1 MTSFSSFKDYLV
13 EDQKIVYFTFGRMNP
28 PTIGH
33 GLLLDALSK
42 ASGKNPYK
50 IFLSHSSDDKKN
62 PLKYTDKVK
71 FVRKMFP
78 KHSRS
83 VILNKDIKNVFQ
95 ATSSLFDDGY
105 KQIVMVV
112 GSDRVDEFKGIL
124 NKYNGKEGRHGFYN
138 FKSISVVSAGQ
149 RDADS
154 EGAEGASATKQRKHA
169 ASNDFTKFSQGLPD
183 RMSDKDAKGLFNAVR
198 SGLGLKE
205 QKDFKTHIQLA
216 TVSATREEFVKR
228 SVFNEGDFVNIK
240 DIQEKAIIKSRGSN
254 YLILEKEDGSTVRK
268 WLDSV
273 ESLNEAVKKVA
284 PPKWKKSG
292 ANGEKEIT
300 FSTGRRF
307 QIEKQYDQNERHAG
321 EWKVMEWNK
330 STRDWEWHE
339 TYSPQ
344 WHAKE
349 MVMELG
355 KYDSKGK
362 KVSEDF
368 AQEPILEAQ
377 EIGTD
382 SYRKHAEKKYIPS
395 ADVKEGPAMD
405 DVSDKISQERERLAV
420 AHDRMKASA
429 MKRDERTKKLRQD
442 RLKRQTESFSIEE
455 KLSVSDGMSAWIKD
469 FETSDAPQFKNAD
482 AKKRKE
488 MAIAAYMD
496 KKNK

>member
-154 EGAEGASATKQRKHA
+154 EGAQGASATKQRKYA

-240 DIQEKAIIKSRGSN
+240 NIQEKAIIKSRGSN

-273 ESLNEAVKKVA
+273 
-284 PPKWKKSG
+284 
-292 ANGEKEIT
+292 
-300 FSTGRRF
+300 
-307 QIEKQYDQNERHAG
+307 
-321 EWKVMEWNK
+321 
-330 STRDWEWHE
+330 
-339 TYSPQ
+339 
-344 WHAKE
+344 
-349 MVMELG
+349 
-355 KYDSKGK
+355 
-362 KVSEDF
+362 
-368 AQEPILEAQ
+368 EPILEAQ

-405 DVSDKISQERERLAV
+405 DVSNKISQERERLAV
-420 AHDRMKASA
+420 SHNRMKVSA

-442 RLKRQTESFSIEE
+442 RLKRQTESFNIEE

>member
-83 VILNKDIKNVFQ
+83 VILNRDIKNVFQ

-154 EGAEGASATKQRKHA
+154 EGAEGASATKQRKYA

-273 ESLNEAVKKVA
+273 E
-284 PPKWKKSG
+284 
-292 ANGEKEIT
+292 
-300 FSTGRRF
+300 
-307 QIEKQYDQNERHAG
+307 
-321 EWKVMEWNK
+321 
-330 STRDWEWHE
+330 
-339 TYSPQ
+339 
-344 WHAKE
+344 
-349 MVMELG
+349 
-355 KYDSKGK
+355 
-362 KVSEDF
+362 
-368 AQEPILEAQ
+368 PILEAQ

-405 DVSDKISQERERLAV
+405 DVSNKISQERERLAV
-420 AHDRMKASA
+420 SHDRMKVSA

-442 RLKRQTESFSIEE
+442 RLKRQTESFNIEE

>member
-50 IFLSHSSDDKKN
+50 IFLSHSSDNKKN

-105 KQIVMVV
+105 KQVVMVV

-154 EGAEGASATKQRKHA
+154 EGAEGASATKQRKYA

-205 QKDFKTHIQLA
+205 KKDFKTHIQLA
-216 TVSATREEFVKR
+216 TVSATREQFAAGLL
-228 SVFNEGDFVNIK
+228 FNEGEFVNIK
-240 DIQEKAIIKSRGSN
+240 DTQEKALIKSRGSN

-273 ESLNEAVKKVA
+273 ESLNEAVKKA
-284 PPKWKKSG
+284 T
-292 ANGEKEIT
+292 E
-300 FSTGRRF
+300 
-307 QIEKQYDQNERHAG
+307 D
-321 EWKVMEWNK
+321 
-330 STRDWEWHE
+330 
-339 TYSPQ
+339 SP
-344 WHAKE
+344 HDTS
-349 MVMELG
+349 V
-355 KYDSKGK
+355 
-362 KVSEDF
+362 
-368 AQEPILEAQ
+368 EPIVEAQ

-442 RLKRQTESFSIEE
+442 RLKRQTESFNIEE
-455 KLSVSDGMSAWIKD
+455 KLSVSNGMATWIKD

>member
-154 EGAEGASATKQRKHA
+154 EGAEGASATKQRKYA

-216 TVSATREEFVKR
+216 AVSATREEFVKR

-273 ESLNEAVKKVA
+273 E
-284 PPKWKKSG
+284 
-292 ANGEKEIT
+292 
-300 FSTGRRF
+300 
-307 QIEKQYDQNERHAG
+307 
-321 EWKVMEWNK
+321 
-330 STRDWEWHE
+330 
-339 TYSPQ
+339 
-344 WHAKE
+344 
-349 MVMELG
+349 
-355 KYDSKGK
+355 
-362 KVSEDF
+362 
-368 AQEPILEAQ
+368 PILEAQ

-405 DVSDKISQERERLAV
+405 DVSNKISQERERLAV
-420 AHDRMKASA
+420 SHDRMKVSA

-442 RLKRQTESFSIEE
+442 RLKRQTESFNIEE

>member
-154 EGAEGASATKQRKHA
+154 EGAQGASATKQRKYA

-240 DIQEKAIIKSRGSN
+240 NIQEKAIIKSRGSN

-273 ESLNEAVKKVA
+273 
-284 PPKWKKSG
+284 
-292 ANGEKEIT
+292 
-300 FSTGRRF
+300 
-307 QIEKQYDQNERHAG
+307 
-321 EWKVMEWNK
+321 
-330 STRDWEWHE
+330 
-339 TYSPQ
+339 
-344 WHAKE
+344 
-349 MVMELG
+349 
-355 KYDSKGK
+355 
-362 KVSEDF
+362 
-368 AQEPILEAQ
+368 EPILEAQ

-405 DVSDKISQERERLAV
+405 DVSNKISQERERLAV
-420 AHDRMKASA
+420 SHDRMKVSA

-442 RLKRQTESFSIEE
+442 RLKRQTESFNIEE